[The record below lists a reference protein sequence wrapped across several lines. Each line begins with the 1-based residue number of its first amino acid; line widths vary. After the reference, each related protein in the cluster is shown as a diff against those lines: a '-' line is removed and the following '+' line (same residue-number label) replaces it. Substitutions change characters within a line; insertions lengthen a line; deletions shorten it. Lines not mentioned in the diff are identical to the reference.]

1 MGTPWDKYSPKK
13 PSHLC
18 KINNQS
24 VVIKG
29 QLGRDSGARANS
41 AGTYYSLERQLD
53 SSSSPVTLSRK
64 GRPPGVQVEE
74 SG

>member
-13 PSHLC
+13 PSHLR

-29 QLGRDSGARANS
+29 QLGRDSRARANS
-41 AGTYYSLERQLD
+41 AGTNYSLERQARLKQF
-53 SSSSPVTLSRK
+53 SGHPFQK
-64 GRPPGVQVEE
+64 GQTTRGP
-74 SG
+74 S